1 MSEVELQDKEPLLPK
16 ETITKVEESF
26 EHARK
31 LAGWIIAPLLFFTLL
46 FIPMPSLSPAAHK
59 LAAVMGIVGVL
70 WITEALPLAVT
81 GLLAPTLVIV
91 LGIAPAN
98 QAFGAFADPIM
109 FLFLGAFI
117 TTKAICLYGL
127 DRRFAYLVLTNP
139 LIRESPSRIL
149 FAYGAVC
156 CLISMWISNTATAA
170 MMFPIGIAII
180 RTLRSIKGDAIGQAY
195 PSAIMLICAF
205 AASVGG
211 LATPVGTPTNLIGLG
226 FIEKQLSRKITFFEW
241 MSFAIPIVVVMY
253 LLLFLYLNLLCSPS
267 IKKLSGVRALFLAE
281 KEKLG
286 KLSRGEIN
294 VMIAF
299 GVTVLLWITP
309 GILAIVLGDTHPIT
323 TNFSKHIPES
333 VAALIGACLLFLL
346 PTNWKKQEFTITVKQ
361 ALEIDW
367 AVMALYGGGIL
378 LGQLAFST
386 KLAEAIGT
394 NLSSFIPS
402 SGTSLVAATS
412 IIAVMVSELTSN
424 VSSANMV
431 VPVVIAIA
439 GSGGLPAAIAAT
451 MSSSLGFMLPI
462 STPTNAI
469 VYSSGYVP
477 ITSMVKYGI
486 LLDILGFIVIL
497 LGTIFL
503 VPIK

>member
-1 MSEVELQDKEPLLPK
+1 LPK
-16 ETITKVEESF
+16 EALTQVEERF
-26 EHARK
+26 EQARK
-31 LAGWIIAPLLFFTLL
+31 LVGWVIAPLLFFALL
-46 FIPMPSLSPAAHK
+46 FIPIPSLSPAAHK
-59 LAAVMGIVGVL
+59 LAAVMGLVGVL

-81 GLLAPTLVIV
+81 GLLAPTLVII

-98 QAFGAFADPIM
+98 QAFAAFADPIM

-139 LIRESPSRIL
+139 LIGESPSRIL
-149 FAYGAVC
+149 FAYGGVC

-195 PSAIMLICAF
+195 PCAIMLICAF

-226 FIEKQLSRKITFFEW
+226 FIEKQLLRKITFFEW
-241 MSFAIPIVVVMY
+241 MSFALPIVIFMY

-267 IKKLSGVRALFLAE
+267 IKKLSGVRTLFLAE

-299 GVTVLLWITP
+299 GVMVSLWITP
-309 GILAIVLGDTHPIT
+309 GVLAIVLGDSHPIT
-323 TNFSKHIPES
+323 TNFSKHVPES
-333 VAALIGACLLFLL
+333 VAALVGACLLFLL
-346 PTNWKKQEFTITVKQ
+346 PINWKKQEFTISVKQ

-386 KLAEAIGT
+386 KLAETIGVT
-394 NLSSFIPS
+394 LSNFIPT
-402 SGTSLVAATS
+402 SGTGLIATTS

-439 GSGGLPAAIAAT
+439 GAGGLQSAIAAT
-451 MSSSLGFMLPI
+451 MASSLGFMLPI

-477 ITSMVKYGI
+477 ISSMVKYGI
-486 LLDILGFIVIL
+486 LLDVLGFIVIL
-497 LGTIFL
+497 LGTILL
-503 VPIK
+503 VPVK